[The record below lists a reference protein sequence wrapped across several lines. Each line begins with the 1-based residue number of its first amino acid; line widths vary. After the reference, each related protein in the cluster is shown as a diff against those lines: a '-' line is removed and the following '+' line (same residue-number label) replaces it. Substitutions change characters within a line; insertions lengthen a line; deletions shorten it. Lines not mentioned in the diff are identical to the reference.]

1 MCQMEEL
8 KIRVQKIGGIWHGF
22 VEGYPEIDER
32 ALTQEI
38 AERKARE
45 MAKRIVQKQRAG

>member
-1 MCQMEEL
+1 MVGMDEL

-22 VEGYPEIDER
+22 IEGHPEVDER
-32 ALTQEI
+32 GLTQEI

-45 MAKRIVQKQRAG
+45 AAARIEREQPPR